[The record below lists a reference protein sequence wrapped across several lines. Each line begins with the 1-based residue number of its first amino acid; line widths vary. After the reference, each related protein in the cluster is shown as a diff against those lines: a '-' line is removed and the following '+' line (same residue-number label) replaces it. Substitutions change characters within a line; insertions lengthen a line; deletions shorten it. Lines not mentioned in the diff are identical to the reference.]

1 MASLRVAAVALVVL
15 LSGMVAAAPLSDS
28 EVVPTTGTA
37 QDATQ
42 VDACT
47 TINESGTYE
56 LTADLEGS
64 DGPCLHVRESAVT
77 VRGNGYAVRGN
88 GSEDSVGVL
97 VYGGA
102 PDESANSSLG
112 DVTVQNV
119 TASGWE
125 RGIQVGDIRGS
136 GTNATLSNAAV
147 TDNDVAGVYL
157 VEAENTTV
165 DGLDAT
171 GNGNGV
177 VLWEVQDSALTDV
190 TATDN
195 RDSGLAL
202 MQDVYDVE
210 IRGVTATGN
219 GDGGFSSGGVYAST
233 DARRNVIADAVLSN
247 NEGAGL
253 RFSDSGEN
261 VLRDA
266 VLAGNTG
273 PGVHG
278 IPANDDDLRNVT
290 VVDNGGPAL
299 RVEQG
304 QLSGTG
310 VRIGARATASFA
322 SQPVTLDDADATDL
336 RTPPSGGLAV
346 DNGVNVTGVQS
357 GVTVTISDVN
367 GAAVELW
374 RYGGGTWTRID
385 DTRYDADAGTV
396 SGTVRDDGV
405 VAAVRTST
413 RDAPATTATPTAT
426 TTGPTITETTS
437 DGPPATPTTD
447 PVTTTE
453 ATTTQPPTDDGNDD
467 EWTLG
472 VLSTRA
478 DHDFA
483 YVVVVDG
490 DAEKAS
496 TEAVAADSGDRVL
509 DNGDG
514 TVTIV
519 GTTGDESGDAFRVDG
534 TIESFYTPASPSDYV
549 IERDGEDVTD
559 DLPPPN

>member
-1 MASLRVAAVALVVL
+1 MVSLRVAAVALVVL

-28 EVVPTTGTA
+28 QVRPTTGTA
-37 QDATQ
+37 QETTP

-47 TINESGTYE
+47 TITEPGTYE
-56 LTADLEGS
+56 LTGDLEGS
-64 DGPCLHVRESAVT
+64 DGPCLHVRESGVT

-88 GSEDSVGVL
+88 GTEGSVGIL
-97 VYGGA
+97 VYAGA
-102 PDESANSSLG
+102 PSESTDASLR

-125 RGIQVGDIRGS
+125 RGIQVGDIS
-136 GTNATLSNAAV
+136 GIGTTATLSNATV

-157 VEAENTTV
+157 VEAENATV
-165 DGLDAT
+165 DHLGAT
-171 GNGNGV
+171 DNENGV
-177 VLWEVQDSALTDV
+177 ILWEVQDSALTDV
-190 TATDN
+190 TTTDN
-195 RDSGLAL
+195 RDSGVAL

-219 GDGGFSSGGVYAST
+219 GDGGYSSGGVYAST

-266 VLAGNTG
+266 VVEENTG

-278 IPANDDDLRNVT
+278 IPANDDNLRNVT
-290 VVDNGGPAL
+290 VADNGGPAL
-299 RVEQG
+299 SVEQG
-304 QLSGTG
+304 DLSGTE
-310 VRIGARATASFA
+310 VRIGARATASFE
-322 SQPVTLDDADATDL
+322 SQPVTLDDADASGL
-336 RTPPSGGLAV
+336 QTPPSGELAA
-346 DNGVNVTGVQS
+346 DSGVNVTGVKS
-357 GVTVTISDVN
+357 GVTVTFSDVN

-374 RYGGGTWTRID
+374 RYGGDTWTRVD

-396 SGTVRDDGV
+396 SGTVREDGV
-405 VAAVRTST
+405 VAAVRTSS
-413 RDAPATTATPTAT
+413 RDEPATTATPTAT
-426 TTGPTITETTS
+426 GPTTTQTTT
-437 DGPPATPTTD
+437 DGPPATTTTD

-453 ATTTQPPTDDGNDD
+453 STTTQPPADDDNED

-472 VLSTRA
+472 VQSTRA

-496 TEAVAADSGDRVL
+496 IEAVAADSGDRVL

-559 DLPPPN
+559 DLPGPN

>member
-1 MASLRVAAVALVVL
+1 MASLRVAAVALAVL

-28 EVVPTTGTA
+28 KVLPTTGAA
-37 QDATQ
+37 QDATP
-42 VDACT
+42 VDTCT
-47 TINESGTYE
+47 TITEPGTYE

-64 DGPCLHVRESAVT
+64 DGPCLHVRESGVA

-88 GSEDSVGVL
+88 GTEGSVGIL
-97 VYGGA
+97 VYAGA
-102 PDESANSSLG
+102 SSEPTDASLR

-125 RGIQVGDIRGS
+125 RGIQVGDISGI
-136 GTNATLSNAAV
+136 GTNATLSNATV

-157 VEAENTTV
+157 VEAENATV

-177 VLWEVQDSALTDV
+177 ILWEVQNSALTDV

-195 RDSGLAL
+195 RDSGVAL
-202 MQDVYDVE
+202 MQDVYGVE

-219 GDGGFSSGGVYAST
+219 GDGGYSSGGVYAST

-266 VLAGNTG
+266 VVEGNTG

-278 IPANDDDLRNVT
+278 IPANEDDLRNVT
-290 VVDNGGPAL
+290 MVDNGGPAL
-299 RVEQG
+299 SVEQG
-304 QLSGTG
+304 QLSGTE
-310 VRIGARATASFA
+310 VRIDARATASFE
-322 SQPVTLDDADATDL
+322 SQPVTLDDADASVL
-336 RTPPSGGLAV
+336 QTPPSGELAA
-346 DNGVNVTGVQS
+346 DSGVNVTGVES

-374 RYGGGTWTRID
+374 RYGGETWTRVD

-396 SGTVRDDGV
+396 SGTVREEGV
-405 VAAVRTST
+405 VAAVRTSS
-413 RDAPATTATPTAT
+413 RDEPATTATPT
-426 TTGPTITETTS
+426 TTGPTTTETTS
-437 DGPPATPTTD
+437 DGPPPITATTG

-453 ATTTQPPTDDGNDD
+453 STTTQPPTDDGNVD
-467 EWTLG
+467 EWMLG

-483 YVVVVDG
+483 YVVVVNG

-496 TEAVAADSGDRVL
+496 TEAIAADSGDRVL

-549 IERDGEDVTD
+549 IERGGEDVTD
-559 DLPPPN
+559 DLPGPN